1 MTFIISEFL
10 NFRRKI
16 AGKYGGGVGVNLG
29 IAWPTNEDLKQI
41 KEYEKIAN
49 PFTLQ
54 EMVENKRKIREDERQ
69 RVQKRYKTFLKKIL
83 SFILTCNIIFPSG
96 WQILRPRLAN

>member
-69 RVQKRYKTFLKKIL
+69 RVQKRYTTLFFKED
-83 SFILTCNIIFPSG
+83 S
-96 WQILRPRLAN
+96 